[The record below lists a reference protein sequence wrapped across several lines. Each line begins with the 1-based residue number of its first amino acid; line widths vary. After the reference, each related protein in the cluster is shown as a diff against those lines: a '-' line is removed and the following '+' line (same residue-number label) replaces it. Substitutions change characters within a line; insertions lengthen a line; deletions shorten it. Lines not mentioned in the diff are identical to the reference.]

1 MAVAPLEPAV
11 ALLAL
16 VLVLAAALELAAVPL
31 GPAVACW
38 RQRLHAWKRG
48 GEEDREDT
56 IHAYMHSQSQW
67 VERR

>member
-16 VLVLAAALELAAVPL
+16 VLVLAAALELVAVPL

-48 GEEDREDT
+48 AVGGY
-56 IHAYMHSQSQW
+56 HPCMHRQLQW